1 MMEWDKS
8 LVSCTRGKSV
18 CNCSLREEM
27 KGGWLRQCDGNDD
40 SDEKHGVGLMRS
52 SRRLR
57 TELLAFSPR
66 PHPATEGGLG
76 EGGCG

>member
-1 MMEWDKS
+1 
-8 LVSCTRGKSV
+8 
-18 CNCSLREEM
+18 M

-52 SRRLR
+52 SRGLR